1 MRPNAQGKTELVLVR
16 QRTVSRKSRRF
27 AKSRQSLPPVAARP
41 IAPPQRLSVTWR
53 AWAGLL
59 LGAVLAMALYGWL
72 DSQVHGTG
80 RGAQD
85 QPWWLWGL
93 PLAVFLIAAFPVWRA
108 QRFARQRHADLLAMD
123 WPQFQQLLCQLLEQ
137 QGYSVNESGNR
148 PGMVDLVLRKDRDTV
163 LVHAKSWRS
172 SKLGMDEVRE
182 LYAAMVIRS
191 APAGMVV
198 TCGRFGRTAMAFAR
212 ETQIMLVDGALLQ
225 SWMQKH
231 VHHSTRPAPEEPEP
245 TQAEAPRPVA
255 TDTHMLSEFAAA
267 STLGPTMAPACPLCE
282 APMRERTAR
291 KGRHAGRKFWACTQA
306 PKCKGVR
313 KWEQGV

>member
-1 MRPNAQGKTELVLVR
+1 MKPSAPEKTELVLGKR
-16 QRTVSRKSRRF
+16 FIVSRKSRRF
-27 AKSRQSLPPVAARP
+27 AKSRQSLPPVTQQLQFQ
-41 IAPPQRLSVTWR
+41 PQRSSVSRR

-59 LGAVLAMALYGWL
+59 LGAVLAGALYFWL
-72 DSQVHGTG
+72 DARS
-80 RGAQD
+80 GAGQI
-85 QPWWLWGL
+85 QPWWVWVL
-93 PLAVFLIAAFPVWRA
+93 PLIVFLVAAFPVWQS
-108 QRFARQRHADLLAMD
+108 QRFSSQRHADLLAMD
-123 WPQFQQLLCQLLEQ
+123 WPQFQSLLCQLLEQ
-137 QGYSVNESGNR
+137 QGYSVSGSGNR

-172 SKLGMDEVRE
+172 SKLGMEEVRE
-182 LYAAMVIRS
+182 LYAAMVMRA

-198 TCGRFGRTAMAFAR
+198 CCGRFGRTAMAFAR

-245 TQAEAPRPVA
+245 TRPEPPPA
-255 TDTHMLSEFAAA
+255 AAMDTNMLSEFAAA
-267 STLGPTMAPACPLCE
+267 STMGPPIVPSCPLCE

-291 KGRHAGRKFWACTQA
+291 KGRHAGRKFWGCTKA

-313 KWEQGV
+313 KWEQGF